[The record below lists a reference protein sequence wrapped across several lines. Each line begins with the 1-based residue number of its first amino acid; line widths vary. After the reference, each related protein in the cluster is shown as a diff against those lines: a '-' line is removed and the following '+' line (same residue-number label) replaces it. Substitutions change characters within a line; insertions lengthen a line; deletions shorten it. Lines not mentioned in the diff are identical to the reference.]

1 MPTEISDFSFLRAAI
16 ALPILAWV
24 ISTVVVWLSI
34 RYAHARRLIDQPGQR
49 RSHTSPTP
57 RGGGIGIVI
66 AVLLCFCAPMF
77 FSTQES
83 IRIFGV
89 SVAIALVMV
98 AAVGWI
104 DDHRPLSARFRIVV
118 HFLAAII
125 LLGLP
130 LLFMPKAALPAG
142 AFDVTFVPLAACF
155 IAILATL
162 IVWSINLHNFMD
174 GINGLLACQ
183 AIFVFVALAL
193 ACANAGNSAG
203 ATQLFALA
211 AATLGFLP
219 FNFPR
224 ARIFMGDV
232 GSGALGLLI
241 AIALGLALDI
251 GHPALFTGIIACSGF
266 ITDATCTLLS
276 RMLRGRRW
284 YSAHREH
291 LYQWMTR
298 SGMSHI
304 RVVAWYMAW
313 NLCVIAPV
321 LWWINRLPVF
331 THGYINSIDN
341 VGAAVLIETSDPAAL
356 SPFSNPGYIEA
367 AVVYAL
373 AIVLWIFGKR
383 WCLHRM
389 KSSQHSHAA
398 A

>member
-104 DDHRPLSARFRIVV
+104 DDHRPLSARVRVVV
-118 HFLAAII
+118 HFLAALI

-219 FNFPR
+219 FNFPH

-356 SPFSNPGYIEA
+356 SPLSNPGYIEA

>member
-1 MPTEISDFSFLRAAI
+1 MDIAGFSLLRETI
-16 ALPILAWV
+16 ALPILACL
-24 ISTVVVWLSI
+24 ISAIVVWRSI
-34 RYAHARRLIDQPGQR
+34 RYAHARRLIDQPSQR
-49 RSHTSPTP
+49 RSHTLPTP

-77 FSTQES
+77 FSPQPS
-83 IRIFGV
+83 SRIFGIA
-89 SVAIALVMV
+89 VAIALTMV

-104 DDHRPLSARFRIVV
+104 DDHRALSARIRIAV

-130 LLFMPKAALPAG
+130 LLFISKAALAG
-142 AFDVTFVPLAACF
+142 GTLTWPVVLIATCFV
-155 IAILATL
+155 AIVATL

-183 AIFVFVALAL
+183 AIFVFAALAV
-193 ACANAGNSAG
+193 ACANGGHVNLMWQLLVL
-203 ATQLFALA
+203 AT
-211 AATLGFLP
+211 ATLGFLP

-241 AIALGLALDI
+241 AIALGLAIDVD
-251 GHPALFTGIIACSGF
+251 HPALFTGIIACSGF
-266 ITDATCTLLS
+266 VTDATCTLLS

-291 LYQWMTR
+291 LYQWMVR
-298 SGMSHI
+298 SGMSHA

-313 NLCVIAPV
+313 NLCVVAPV
-321 LWWINRLPVF
+321 LWWINRLPAQS
-331 THGYINSIDN
+331 HGYINLIDHL
-341 VGAAVLIETSDPAAL
+341 GAAVLIETGDAAAL
-356 SPFSNPGYIEA
+356 SRLSNPGHIEA
-367 AVVYAL
+367 IIVYAL
-373 AIVLWIFGKR
+373 AIALWIFGKR
-383 WCLHRM
+383 WCLHKM
-389 KSSQHSHAA
+389 KSSQHRHAA

>member
-104 DDHRPLSARFRIVV
+104 DDHRPLSARVRVVV
-118 HFLAAII
+118 HFLAALI